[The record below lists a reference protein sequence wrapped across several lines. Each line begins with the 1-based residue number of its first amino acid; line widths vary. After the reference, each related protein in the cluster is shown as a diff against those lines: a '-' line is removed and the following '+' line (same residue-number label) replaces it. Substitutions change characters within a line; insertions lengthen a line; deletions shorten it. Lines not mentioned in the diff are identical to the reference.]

1 MAEKEV
7 ARNGSRRKIP
17 RWVWVLVA
25 ILVVAGLVAGVSVFY
40 ASTRKDEAAAP
51 APSAP
56 SQAVAGGADG
66 CIAGR
71 DNNAESLIAG
81 AKEQAHTDEG
91 AASVAAGQMRYMF
104 KYPWPAEKEL
114 TKMIRELWTVKSEAE
129 ARDSAQAVRNQAGP
143 KEAATAGVSFA
154 DARYSIE
161 PTSTTDRVE
170 VTLAAQGITDHQLNG
185 KSTSMTFSM
194 IWDSGTWKLDDI
206 TDSRAAE
213 DVLDNGAS
221 FVGGC

>member
-1 MAEKEV
+1 MAEKEPT
-7 ARNGSRRKIP
+7 RSEGRRPIP

-25 ILVVAGLVAGVSVFY
+25 VLLVVGLVAGVSVFY
-40 ASTRKDEAAAP
+40 AKSRKDETTAP
-51 APSAP
+51 APSSAP
-56 SQAVAGGADG
+56 AAASGADG

-71 DNNAESLIAG
+71 DNDARSLIEG
-81 AKEQAHTDEG
+81 AKKQAQTDDG

-114 TKMIRELWTVKSEAE
+114 TKMIHELWTVTSESEAT
-129 ARDSAQAVRNQAGP
+129 DSAQAVRNQAGP

-154 DARYSIE
+154 DARYIIE
-161 PTSTTDRVE
+161 PTSTADRVD

-194 IWDSGTWKLDDI
+194 LWQSGIWKLDDI
-206 TDSRAAE
+206 TETRTAE
-213 DVLDNGAS
+213 DVLDNGSS